1 MQQGPDSQPDSPPDS
16 LSDSLRDWIGRTESQ
31 LDQVTIPAVHR
42 LAATLDRSDP
52 MPRSGDPLPPGWY
65 AILFPRVVPQS
76 EIGTDGH
83 PKRGDFLP
91 PVPLPRRMF
100 AGRRTTFH
108 AELRIGDEVRKD
120 STITGITTKEGRQ
133 GLMVFV
139 TVRAEISCPRGLAI
153 TEEQDIVYRGEP
165 DPKAPPAQPQ
175 PAPGNAV
182 WSKSITP
189 DEVMLFRYSA
199 LTFNGHRIHYD
210 HRYVTGVEG
219 YPGLVMNGGLTTL
232 FLFELARAHASGS
245 VVQMNSRNVR
255 PLFANQPIALC
266 GEPGADGGT
275 ARLWAMDPAGALA
288 LSAEARIV

>member
-1 MQQGPDSQPDSPPDS
+1 MQQGLDSQLNS
-16 LSDSLRDWIGRTESQ
+16 LKDWIGRTESQ
-31 LDQVTIPAVHR
+31 VDQVTIPAVQG

-65 AILFPRVVPQS
+65 SILFPRVVRQS
-76 EIGTDGH
+76 EIGADGH

-108 AELRIGDEVRKD
+108 AEIRIGDDVCKD
-120 STITGITTKEGRQ
+120 STITSITTKQGRQ
-133 GLMVFV
+133 GPMVFV
-139 TVRAEISCPRGLAI
+139 TVRAAISGPRGLAI

-165 DPKAPPAQPQ
+165 DPGAPPAPPQ
-175 PAPGNAV
+175 PTPGTAV
-182 WSKSITP
+182 WSNSITP

-199 LTFNGHRIHYD
+199 ITFNGHRIHYD
-210 HRYVTGVEG
+210 HPYVTGVEG

-232 FLFELARAHASGS
+232 FLYELARAHARGS

-266 GEPGADGGT
+266 GEPGADGGA

-288 LSAEARIV
+288 VSAEARIV